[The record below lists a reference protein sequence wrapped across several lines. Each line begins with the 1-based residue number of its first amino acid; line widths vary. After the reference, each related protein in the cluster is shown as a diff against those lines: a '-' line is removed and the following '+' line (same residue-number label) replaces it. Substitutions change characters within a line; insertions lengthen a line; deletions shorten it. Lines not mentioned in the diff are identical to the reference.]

1 MKNIH
6 LFLLAGICF
15 FFTKIHAQDTSIEQA
30 LYFNQYSAVDASYT
44 TEAMTIKKL
53 VATPFINLSGYVE
66 TTDFVSPL
74 FYRIQSKKQWS
85 DWMEF
90 KQFTDGVT
98 PERTT
103 FDGEPLTEAVDQL
116 QFKTYTKQVLPL
128 ICRLYFPGHSIKDTP
143 KTAAAYNA
151 NCACEQPNICFRDCW
166 CPAENCR
173 PDPTPVSNIVTHIIV
188 HHSAGQTNSDDFKA
202 VLRSYW
208 DTHVNTRR
216 WDDIGYNWLVDG
228 NGVIYE
234 GRGKGRLGAHFS
246 CMNENT
252 TGVCVIGNY
261 ETVNPT
267 KAALNSLKDI
277 IAWEA
282 CDGAIEVDAIG
293 YHIYSQLDLEH
304 LSGHRDGGRSPI
316 ACSTTVCPGDSLYKE
331 LPALRAEIASLP
343 CMSGI
348 VEDSTMTTSTIELM
362 PNYEINIQP
371 NPTKGAIALFI
382 KMLNSEVAKWSVSD
396 ILGNKK
402 IAGQVITTSG
412 ENFVPLD
419 LRNASN
425 GIYFLTIEI
434 GNSRIQKKI
443 LKIE

>member
-1 MKNIH
+1 MKNTH
-6 LFLLAGICF
+6 LFLLVVISF
-15 FFTKIHAQDTSIEQA
+15 FFTEIYAQDASLEQT
-30 LYFNQYSAVDASYT
+30 LYFNQYSEVDASYT
-44 TEAMTIKKL
+44 TDALTIKKL

-66 TTDFVSPL
+66 TTDFVDPI
-74 FYRIQSKKQWS
+74 FYRTQSKKQWS
-85 DWMEF
+85 NWMTF
-90 KQFTDGVT
+90 KQFTDGIT

-103 FDGEPLTEAVDQL
+103 FDGEPLTELTDQI
-116 QFKTYTKQVLPL
+116 QFKTYTKQVQPL
-128 ICRLYFPGHSIKDTP
+128 ICRLYFPGHSKEDNP
-143 KTAAAYNA
+143 KVAAPNTA

-173 PDPTPVSNIVTHIIV
+173 PDPTPVSNTVTHIIV

-331 LPALRAEIASLP
+331 LPALRVEIASLP
-343 CMSGI
+343 CMSGV
-348 VEDSTMTTSTIELM
+348 VEDSTMTTSTIELRSD
-362 PNYEINIQP
+362 YEVSIQP

-382 KMLNSEVAKWSVSD
+382 NTPNSGTVRWSISD
-396 ILGNKK
+396 ILGNRKV
-402 IAGQVITTSG
+402 AGETTINNG
-412 ENFVPLD
+412 ENHFPLD
-419 LRNASN
+419 LVDATN
-425 GIYFLTIEI
+425 GIYILTVEI
-434 GNSRIQKKI
+434 GNSQIQKKI
-443 LKIE
+443 LKVE